1 MESNEITEFVD
12 TTITFFTEI
21 SGEPAKCGIPFV
33 KNDAPVVLEYTGL
46 IGITGKR
53 KGSIYYTAGKEQL
66 TALAKIMLALEDV
79 SPDDMKDLVGEVANT
94 VSGNLRQSF
103 GSDFQISVPVV
114 VEGPA
119 KDIKMP
125 KDIDT
130 YVLPINWRDYESF
143 LVVCLE

>member
-33 KNDAPVVLEYTGL
+33 KNNDPVVLQFTGL

-53 KGSIYYTAGKEQL
+53 KGSIYYTAGKDQL
-66 TALAKIMLALEDV
+66 EALAKIMLDLKEV
-79 SPDDMKDLVGEVANT
+79 SNEDMKDLVGEVANT

-119 KDIKMP
+119 RDIKMP

-130 YVLPINWRDYESF
+130 YVLPINWRDFESF

>member
-33 KNDAPVVLEYTGL
+33 KNNDPVVLQFTGL

-53 KGSIYYTAGKEQL
+53 KGSIYYTAGKDQL
-66 TALAKIMLALEDV
+66 EALAKIMLDLTEV
-79 SPDDMKDLVGEVANT
+79 SNEDMKDLVGEVANT

>member
-33 KNDAPVVLEYTGL
+33 KDDDPVVLEFTGL

-66 TALAKIMLALEDV
+66 TALAKVMLELSDV
-79 SPDDMKDLVGEVANT
+79 SNEDLKDLVGEVANT
-94 VSGNLRQSF
+94 VSGNLRQTF

-125 KDIDT
+125 KDIDS
-130 YVLPINWRDYESF
+130 YVLPINWREFESF

>member
-66 TALAKIMLALEDV
+66 TALAKIMLALDDV
-79 SPDDMKDLVGEVANT
+79 SPEDMKDLVGEVANT

>member
-12 TTITFFTEI
+12 TTIRFFTEI

-33 KNDAPVVLEYTGL
+33 KIEDPVVLKFTGL

-53 KGSIYYTAGKEQL
+53 KGSIYYSAGKEQL
-66 TALAKIMLALEDV
+66 TDLAKLMLGLTEV
-79 SPDDMKDLVGEVANT
+79 SNEDMKDLVGEIANT
-94 VSGNLRQSF
+94 VTGNLRQSF

-114 VEGPA
+114 VEGPR
-119 KDIKMP
+119 DIKMP
-125 KDIDT
+125 KNIDS

>member
-33 KNDAPVVLEYTGL
+33 KNNDPVVLQFTGL

-53 KGSIYYTAGKEQL
+53 KGSIYYTAGKDQL
-66 TALAKIMLALEDV
+66 EALAKIMLDLTEV
-79 SPDDMKDLVGEVANT
+79 SNEDMKDLVGEVANT

-130 YVLPINWRDYESF
+130 YVLPINWRDFESF

>member
-33 KNDAPVVLEYTGL
+33 KNNDPVVLQFTGL

-66 TALAKIMLALEDV
+66 EALAKIMLDLEDV
-79 SPDDMKDLVGEVANT
+79 SNEDMKDLVGEVANT

-130 YVLPINWRDYESF
+130 YVLPINWRDFESF

>member
-33 KNDAPVVLEYTGL
+33 KSNDPVVLQFTGL

-66 TALAKIMLALEDV
+66 EALAKIMLDLADV
-79 SPDDMKDLVGEVANT
+79 SNEDMKDLVGEVANT

>member
-33 KNDAPVVLEYTGL
+33 KNNDPVVLQFTGL

-53 KGSIYYTAGKEQL
+53 KGSIYYTAGKDQL
-66 TALAKIMLALEDV
+66 EALAKIMLDLTEV
-79 SPDDMKDLVGEVANT
+79 SNEDMKDLVGEVANT

-119 KDIKMP
+119 RDIKMP

-130 YVLPINWRDYESF
+130 YVLPINWRDFESF